1 MGFGGVLSEK
11 TGILFFFLTLC
22 QTEAML
28 GMSTRGSTNTNQ
40 LQINIP
46 DELKGVELQII
57 ILPAGKENEQIDF
70 FSQEELQQLPNTYL
84 GNPIDDNE
92 DYSKW

>member
-1 MGFGGVLSEK
+1 
-11 TGILFFFLTLC
+11 
-22 QTEAML
+22 ML
-28 GMSTRGSTNTNQ
+28 GLTTHGSTNTNQ

-57 ILPAGKENEQIDF
+57 ILPVAKEEEQIIF
-70 FSQEELQQLPNTYL
+70 FTDTELQLLPEINL
-84 GNPIDDNE
+84 GTSIADTE